1 MSSPKVYFAS
11 NELVAIEQLMCLK
24 LSEGR
29 SNLLAGLTQYAL
41 RSWSRAASKSTPTLP
56 RKKIQKWPQ
65 IGQNRLFW
73 WRCPIERFQLSLR
86 TLLRGRGGGSWNSR
100 DVINNSSGNLRLCS
114 WWSVQLCVVP
124 NWPICEWV
132 TWEPINPKKNEG
144 KHKNWI
150 KDRCKNT
157 LG

>member
-1 MSSPKVYFAS
+1 MHSDLDPG
-11 NELVAIEQLMCLK
+11 LLL
-24 LSEGR
+24 
-29 SNLLAGLTQYAL
+29 NLLPLFQGK
-41 RSWSRAASKSTPTLP
+41 RSKNGHKLDR
-56 RKKIQKWPQ
+56 IVCFGDDVQ
-65 IGQNRLFW
+65 
-73 WRCPIERFQLSLR
+73 
-86 TLLRGRGGGSWNSR
+86 LRGFNYRWGLCCGGGGRGGSWNSR

-150 KDRCKNT
+150 KDRCKIT
-157 LG
+157 LGQSLQLNVTRQEDSFLFHNHYLITLRECDWPIKY